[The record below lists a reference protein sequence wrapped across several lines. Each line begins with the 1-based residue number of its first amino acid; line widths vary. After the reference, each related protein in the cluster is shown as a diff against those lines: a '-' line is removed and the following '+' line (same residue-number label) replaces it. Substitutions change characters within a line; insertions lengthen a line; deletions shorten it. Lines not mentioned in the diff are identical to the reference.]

1 MDTDSGQTIRPG
13 GTVEP
18 ANRAA
23 VAKEKFQ
30 TPAPPAVER
39 FELRDPFAEV
49 TYRANA
55 FDEMVA
61 KAERLEATRFAAIDP
76 DGKRTLVRKVGGL
89 WHREGHIERP
99 QLVAT
104 AKQIAVEPT
113 EGVATATKKNS
124 SEPAVTRID
133 VEAEREARVA
143 RLEAALTERYVIKR
157 APVKVGDVPLG
168 QTEYRYRGDA
178 NRIAFTESTFRLA
191 TDNNNPSVA
200 RSMVDVAEAR
210 NWQGIRVSGH
220 EDFKRLVWLEASLRG
235 VKALGYDPQPGDQE
249 LLRRERETRSVNR
262 IEPAQATPEKT
273 PDSTAK
279 HSARGS
285 GGRKTVL
292 AALEAVLI
300 AKRVPERQREA
311 VMRAAAENLAQRLR
325 DGQTLKVQVYDK
337 TALPQRTVEPP
348 KPERQPT
355 REPVAHVR

>member
-1 MDTDSGQTIRPG
+1 MDTDSGPALRPG

-49 TYRANA
+49 TYRANS

-61 KAERLEATRFAAIDP
+61 KAEGLQATKFQAVAS
-76 DGKRTLVRKVGGL
+76 DGKRTLVRKIGGL
-89 WHREGHIERP
+89 WHRDANPDRP
-99 QLVAT
+99 QLVVS
-104 AKQIAVEPT
+104 AKEAAPPPALGAAQAAEKSSADPAIA
-113 EGVATATKKNS
+113 
-124 SEPAVTRID
+124 RID
-133 VEAEREARVA
+133 AEAEREARVA

-157 APVKVGDVPLG
+157 SPMKVGDVSLG

-178 NRIAFTESTFRLA
+178 NRVAFTESTFRLA

-235 VKALGYDPQPGDQE
+235 VKTLGYEPQPGAQE
-249 LLRRERETRSVNR
+249 LLSRERESRAINR
-262 IEPAQATPEKT
+262 IEPVQAAADQSANATTKQ
-273 PDSTAK
+273 
-279 HSARGS
+279 SARGS

-311 VMRAAAENLAQRLR
+311 VMRAAADNLARRLR
-325 DGQTLKVQVYDK
+325 DGQTLKVKVYDK
-337 TALPQRTVEPP
+337 AAPSQRAIEPP
-348 KPERQPT
+348 KPEIQPT
-355 REPVAHVR
+355 REPVVHVR